1 MTSKI
6 GTTGPAPGLS
16 EMGKCRTLNRPVAV
30 YHLSAHLS
38 AHLSPHLSPH
48 LSAHSNAHSN
58 AQTSRAGFTLIEIL
72 AVVLIIGFISAM
84 VFPNLRLSGSSGR
97 HDQALNVASHLELA
111 RQNAVMTGKIHRV
124 LLNVDDGSYRV
135 EWYVRESGDDDDYDS
150 FAARQRSIWQRQDSD
165 VFKPPVTGL
174 AYEPIP
180 GQFGNRSYLADP
192 FYFDGVDTSDGW
204 LDAGDVAVVFEHDGT
219 TDRSQIVIT
228 DPDGFATTLDILPI
242 LDSVRIRHE
251 SAHE

>member
-1 MTSKI
+1 
-6 GTTGPAPGLS
+6 
-16 EMGKCRTLNRPVAV
+16 
-30 YHLSAHLS
+30 
-38 AHLSPHLSPH
+38 
-48 LSAHSNAHSN
+48 
-58 AQTSRAGFTLIEIL
+58 
-72 AVVLIIGFISAM
+72 
-84 VFPNLRLSGSSGR
+84 
-97 HDQALNVASHLELA
+97 
-111 RQNAVMTGKIHRV
+111 MTGKIHRV

-150 FAARQRSIWQRQDSD
+150 FAAQQRSIWQRQDSD

-180 GQFGNRSYLADP
+180 GQFGNRSYLAEP

-228 DPDGFATTLDILPI
+228 DPDGFAATLDILPI

>member
-1 MTSKI
+1 
-6 GTTGPAPGLS
+6 
-16 EMGKCRTLNRPVAV
+16 MGKCRTLNRPAAV
-30 YHLSAHLS
+30 YY
-38 AHLSPHLSPH
+38 LSPRLRPHLRPH
-48 LSAHSNAHSN
+48 LSARSN

-135 EWYVRESGDDDDYDS
+135 EWYVRESGDDDYDS
-150 FAARQRSIWQRQDSD
+150 FAAQQRSIWQRQDSD
-165 VFKPPVTGL
+165 VFKPPVAGL

-180 GQFGNRSYLADP
+180 GQFGNRSYLAEP

-204 LDAGDVAVVFEHDGT
+204 LDTGDVAVVFEHDGT

-228 DPDGFATTLDILPI
+228 DPDGFAATLDILPI